1 MGTAFTCV
9 LLGSLASA
17 TVFDLRERRIPNSLV
32 LFMIVGWL
40 MLMMG
45 TGVIAGEGAKA
56 GELLGKG
63 LQGALLLGGGSL
75 LLAVVY
81 ERMRGQASL
90 GGGDVKLLFVLG
102 LYLGFAKGSLCV
114 LFACLSAVILAWVV
128 PHTPFANAPGAK
140 AGQIPFAP
148 TLFAG
153 VALTLV
159 LV

>member
-17 TVFDLRERRIPNSLV
+17 TVFDLRERRIPQSLV

-75 LLAVVY
+75 AVGWIY
-81 ERMRGQASL
+81 ESCWGRPSL
-90 GGGDVKLLFVLG
+90 GGGDIKLLFALG
-102 LYLGFAKGSLCV
+102 LYLGPWGGVVCLMG
-114 LFACLSAVILAWVV
+114 ACLGALILTLVLPYTSFAQV
-128 PHTPFANAPGAK
+128 PRAD

-148 TLFAG
+148 ALFVGAMA
-153 VALTLV
+153 ALL
-159 LV
+159 